1 MGVENSLPKLL
12 RGALSGNARIIQSA
26 TLTIIRQLKVS
37 NPSVADELAK
47 ILAYDGVGASVA
59 RSAGLDSAPL
69 DNESRLELVNIEE
82 FDEDMHP
89 PIFGQN
95 LHEQIERFFR
105 ERSKMEDLIAHGLRP
120 STNLLLVGPPGVGK
134 TYLSQYI
141 SCRLHLPLVTLD
153 LASVVSSYLGKTGQN
168 IKRVFEYVRSNKA
181 VLLLDE
187 FDAVAKR
194 RDDES
199 DLGELKRIVNV
210 LLKEL
215 ENWPVDSLV
224 IAATNHPELL
234 DKAIWRRFDHVL
246 EIGFPDSSARL
257 NILRRA
263 IGELIDEDIL
273 SVMAEVTENL
283 SGADLT
289 SLCDRI
295 ARRVIIDSENIVQAS
310 IVELKS
316 SLPDAHKFNGIFIR
330 SAKRTLGKKITQKDL
345 ADWLGITPATVSH
358 HMKGESV

>member
-1 MGVENSLPKLL
+1 MGVENSLPKLV
-12 RGALSGNARIIQSA
+12 RGALSGDTRIIHAS
-26 TLTIIRQLKVS
+26 TLTIIRQLKAS
-37 NPSVADELAK
+37 HPTVAGELAK
-47 ILAYDGVGASVA
+47 ILAYDGVGASTI
-59 RSAGLDSAPL
+59 RSVGLDSAPR
-69 DNESRLELVNIEE
+69 DNESHLELVNIEE
-82 FDEDMHP
+82 FEEDMSP
-89 PIFGQN
+89 PIFGSE

-105 ERSKMEDLIAHGLRP
+105 ERSKMDELIAQGLRP

-134 TYLSQYI
+134 TYLSQYMA
-141 SCRLHLPLVTLD
+141 CRLHLPLVTLD

-168 IKRVFEYVRSNKA
+168 IKRVFDYVRGNKA

-194 RDDES
+194 RNDES

-246 EIGFPDSSARL
+246 EIGFPDSNARL
-257 NILRRA
+257 QILRRA
-263 IGELIDEDIL
+263 VGELVDADFL
-273 SVMAEVTENL
+273 SIMAKVTENL

-295 ARRVIIDSENIVQAS
+295 VRRVIIDSENIIQATIS
-310 IVELKS
+310 ELRS
-316 SLPDAHKFNGIFIR
+316 SLPDTHRFNGVFIR
-330 SAKRTLGKKITQKDL
+330 SAKRTLGDKVVQKDL
-345 ADWLGITPATVSH
+345 AKWLGITPATVSH
-358 HMKGESV
+358 HMKGE